1 MSEETIE
8 QEGIKSVI
16 PEASEHR
23 VVGTPIG
30 EPAPITEEVP
40 VETPVI
46 SQPGAGDGRE
56 AATASHAHE
65 GHSPDT
71 MARYARSQGVLP
83 RTSVSRESDLR
94 EQPWKPAPILPVP
107 DKREGI
113 DHRWVRSSMRGQSDN
128 INVSQALRDGWVPV
142 LSADYQ
148 ELQIINDRNSQFPE
162 NVEVGGLL
170 LCARPTEIGD
180 RIRLHAEAEVRGQ
193 MEAVDRNY
201 FREESARMPML
212 EAERRT
218 RASKF
223 GDD

>member
-1 MSEETIE
+1 MAEEIE
-8 QEGIKSVI
+8 TVKT
-16 PEASEHR
+16 EASD
-23 VVGTPIG
+23 
-30 EPAPITEEVP
+30 
-40 VETPVI
+40 
-46 SQPGAGDGRE
+46 SN
-56 AATASHAHE
+56 AHE
-65 GHSPDT
+65 DHDQVIL
-71 MARYARSQGVLP
+71 ADHARSKGVLP
-83 RTSVSRESDLR
+83 RESVSRDSEQR
-94 EQPWKPAPILPVP
+94 EQVWKPSPILPVP

-142 LSADYQ
+142 LSVDYQ
-148 ELQIINDRNSQFPE
+148 EMQVINDRNSQFPE

-170 LCARPTEIGD
+170 LCKRPSHIGD
-180 RIRLHAEAEVRGQ
+180 KIQLHAEAEVRGQ

-212 EAERRT
+212 ESERRT

>member
-1 MSEETIE
+1 MAEETIE
-8 QEGIKSVI
+8 QGGITSVI
-16 PEASEHR
+16 SEPSARDDVDKSTVITEASD
-23 VVGTPIG
+23 
-30 EPAPITEEVP
+30 
-40 VETPVI
+40 
-46 SQPGAGDGRE
+46 SN
-56 AATASHAHE
+56 AHE
-65 GHSPDT
+65 DHSQDILGDN
-71 MARYARSQGVLP
+71 ARSKGVLP
-83 RTSVSRESDLR
+83 RTSVSRDSDQR
-94 EQPWKPAPILPVP
+94 EQPWKPSPILPVP

-142 LSADYQ
+142 LAVDYP
-148 ELQIINDRNSQFPE
+148 ELQVINDRNSQYQE

-170 LCARPTEIGD
+170 LCKRPSHIGD
-180 RIRLHAEAEVRGQ
+180 KIRVHAMEEVRGQ